1 MPFADE
7 IWFAF
12 LGPDTPAL
20 GEIKSEQQ
28 LYQNQVAKSLAAFL
42 GVDYKN
48 EKQVGGIVSTAFT
61 K

>member
-1 MPFADE
+1 
-7 IWFAF
+7 
-12 LGPDTPAL
+12 
-20 GEIKSEQQ
+20 
-28 LYQNQVAKSLAAFL
+28 VAKSLAAFL